1 MNGNGDRKASELRQ
15 LQRQAPAT
23 QLKEE
28 HEEEEPEVLES
39 EKMLADQEPF
49 DLDEL
54 LPVIGEFGRYQKLL
68 LWLICLPACIPCGFC
83 AFNQLFMTDVP
94 EQYWCRVPGL
104 ENFTVEERKMYAI
117 PVMQDGDGV
126 ESYSKCS
133 RYSVDWKEILNY
145 SDTDTPLPTPN
156 ASWPT
161 EPCLDGWEYNTS
173 TVQSSIVI
181 DFNLVCDYD
190 IYPTLGLV
198 ALNTGGPV
206 GVYLFGLL
214 NDRAGRRISYFSCL
228 ATLLAGSFITAASTS
243 FWMWAFSRVIVGLTI
258 PAVYQIPFIIA
269 LELVGPNYRSFVTVM
284 TCTFYT
290 FGIMMLAGVTYLIRD
305 WVELTLYTSVPF
317 LLYFLYLL
325 VMPESPR
332 WLLMKGKLE
341 QALAIL
347 EKMARVNGKQLPES
361 FRNRLQQRVLAEKN
375 RTTKHTEPTIG
386 AFDLC
391 KTPNMRLK
399 TILITLNWF
408 ANETVYLGLSYYGP
422 SLGEN
427 QYLSFFLS
435 SLVEIPSYIICW
447 IIMDRWGRRWPMCL
461 LMILSGISCIV
472 TVVLTEDAVTETLI
486 LYLLSKSMISASFL
500 IIYPFAGELYPTQVR
515 GVGIGT
521 SSYIGGLGLIVIPF
535 ITYLGKE
542 NLRLPL
548 VIMGFVSVLGGFTGL
563 RLPETLHHRL
573 PQTLEEG
580 ELFGAD
586 WTFDECFR
594 CIPSKKSPTSSY
606 ENLSHD
612 PSDPALELNAAV
624 PINATV
630 ARPSC
635 SSAGGST
642 ERTPLEIA
650 RIRRQSMKRLVRQ
663 ASTMDTQKTRD
674 GAMQLTYWF

>member
-1 MNGNGDRKASELRQ
+1 MNNNDHKSGSHRN
-15 LQRQAPAT
+15 LQRQT
-23 QLKEE
+23 EISEEKEQLHARGNEE
-28 HEEEEPEVLES
+28 VPS
-39 EKMLADQEPF
+39 DEPF

-83 AFNQLFMTDVP
+83 AFNQLFMTDTP
-94 EQYWCRVPGL
+94 EQYWCRVPEL
-104 ENFTVEERKMYAI
+104 ENFTTEERRMYAI
-117 PVMQDGDGV
+117 PMIESDGV

-133 RYSVDWKEILNY
+133 RYAVDWKEILNY
-145 SDTDTPLPTPN
+145 SDTDTLVPN

-161 EPCLDGWEYNTS
+161 EPCLDGWEYNT
-173 TVQSSIVI
+173 TVVQSSIVI

-214 NDRAGRRISYFSCL
+214 NDRSGRRISYFSCL
-228 ATLLAGSFITAASTS
+228 ATLLAGSFITAASTN

-290 FGIMMLAGVTYLIRD
+290 FGIMMLAGVTYLERD
-305 WVELTLYTSVPF
+305 WVGLTLYTSVPF
-317 LLYFLYLL
+317 LVYFLYLL

-361 FRNRLQQRVLAEKN
+361 FRKRLQERVLAEKS
-375 RTTKHTEPTIG
+375 RTTKRDEPSIG

-461 LMILSGISCIV
+461 LMILSGISCV
-472 TVVLTEDAVTETLI
+472 ATVVLSEDAVTETLI

-580 ELFGAD
+580 ELFGKD

-594 CIPSKKSPTSSY
+594 CIPSKKSPAGSY
-606 ENLSHD
+606 ENLSQD
-612 PSDPALELNAAV
+612 PSDPTLELNTGV
-624 PINATV
+624 PV
-630 ARPSC
+630 
-635 SSAGGST
+635 SAGVPATPGSST
-642 ERTPLEIA
+642 EKTPLEVA
-650 RIRRQSMKRLVRQ
+650 RMRRQSMKRLVRQ

>member
-1 MNGNGDRKASELRQ
+1 MNGKRSSSSAKPSLE
-15 LQRQAPAT
+15 PP
-23 QLKEE
+23 KEMK
-28 HEEEEPEVLES
+28 EEEEENLDEGEILES
-39 EKMLADQEPF
+39 EKMMSEEPF

-94 EQYWCRVPGL
+94 EEYWCRVPEL
-104 ENFTVEERKMYAI
+104 ENFTAEERKMYSI
-117 PVMQDGDGV
+117 PMVELDGV

-133 RYSVDWKEILNY
+133 RYAVDWKEILNY
-145 SDTDTPLPTPN
+145 SDDLEGPLAPN
-156 ASWPT
+156 SSWPT
-161 EPCLDGWEYNTS
+161 EPCLDGWEYNT
-173 TVQSSIVI
+173 TVVQSSIVI

-214 NDRAGRRISYFSCL
+214 NDRLGRRISYFSCL
-228 ATLLAGSFITAASTS
+228 ATLLIGSFITAASTS

-305 WVELTLYTSVPF
+305 WVQLTLYTSVPF
-317 LLYFLYLL
+317 LFYFLYLL

-341 QALAIL
+341 QALLIL
-347 EKMARVNGKQLPES
+347 EKMANVNGKQLPDS
-361 FRNRLQQRVLAEKN
+361 FRKRLQQRVQAEKS
-375 RTTKHTEPTIG
+375 RTTKRTEQTIG

-472 TVVLTEDAVTETLI
+472 TVVLSEDAVTETLV

-548 VIMGFVSVLGGFTGL
+548 VIMGCVSVLGGFTGL

-580 ELFGAD
+580 ELFGQD

-612 PSDPALELNAAV
+612 PSDAALELNAAV
-624 PINATV
+624 PINAGTF
-630 ARPSC
+630 ATGSGSC
-635 SSAGGST
+635 ST
-642 ERTPLEIA
+642 ERTPLELA

-663 ASTMDTQKTRD
+663 ASTMDTQKTKD